1 MSAKPQPRTP
11 FEKVLTQLYAMPEW
25 GQYSDTPASQAAFK
39 AALLRIL
46 GAHGWTRKSFIKA
59 LDREGW
65 GPTTA
70 MRKI

>member
-25 GQYSDTPASQAAFK
+25 LRYSEEPASQAAFK

-59 LDREGW
+59 MDRG
-65 GPTTA
+65 GFSLTTA
-70 MRKI
+70 MRT